1 MTRPNT
7 ADDADDDARATPSH
21 APASRAPATSSWFDG
36 LSDKLRETA
45 SIVGSRLDEF
55 DENLDAF
62 ARRAL
67 GDEDDG
73 EDGGDGDEDANA
85 SAVSSSSRVEFSSD
99 DVDAL
104 REALSIAKQ
113 ELAARDASLAMAREE
128 TAKMR
133 EAAIK
138 AAKELAKRVKA
149 EKASKA
155 ERGVQD
161 DGERGASLASD
172 AASSATFSDEL
183 ARSREVER
191 VREEMNGELE
201 RARAEAVRASEE
213 VMEARERLASTE
225 TTTSKR
231 LDEARA
237 EAEAQNA
244 KAQKELAELRAEVL
258 ALKTKEASSG
268 GGGGGGGRGGK
279 KGKKGGGGASPNVA
293 SSSKDAEELAAL
305 KTQFAAVESELA
317 STKESLRGTRE
328 VLDAAKTSSSGDAEV
343 RAGVVEAL
351 NAEISKV
358 KIECEKLRSAA
369 DDARSALDAEKK
381 ARADDVERIRA
392 EVADAAQSS
401 VGEDVQAAEARA
413 AAAETRA
420 QQLKGELAEANE
432 SRASARREL
441 DGALDCVRRADAEM
455 AQIKDELT
463 DAIAAKEDMEGA
475 VTRGAVSAANSAAKM
490 NAAEKAKAKA
500 EAELAEIREQLRLM
514 DATSREAAES
524 IAAREKAELVSKRA
538 VAQLALAEKTAEEA
552 QAAADK
558 AAREGEERNRRFA
571 HVQAQF
577 QVTEKELRE
586 KIDTVEAELKTLRA
600 NADEATQMKA
610 DAESIVAEAQEEADE
625 TKAQLDALTERA
637 ERMAKALE
645 AAEAEALEA
654 RTRLTVLE
662 EMAALRK
669 SQPAPEPARAPPPT
683 EPVATQTE
691 AALEASASAASA
703 ASETHIRRRLASII
717 NQLNANAERPTARTS
732 VDGTKSSSSIWGMLG
747 MGSDDDID
755 DDDKARE
762 ADEPGAFVST
772 PIDDS
777 VDLDALFDRVETLAR
792 DATASQSV
800 QRSTQPSSAPAP
812 ADADVDAR
820 YERETLEELS
830 ALKAELSA
838 LKAGLGER
846 STASLAAVNRR
857 AQEAELAAADA
868 KTKLAAVEKT
878 NRELSWQISMLTEQ
892 DEKQLRPVLASSG
905 WLARATGA
913 VSGCTAPRR
922 QRSVLLQQHP

>member
-1 MTRPNT
+1 
-7 ADDADDDARATPSH
+7 
-21 APASRAPATSSWFDG
+21 
-36 LSDKLRETA
+36 
-45 SIVGSRLDEF
+45 
-55 DENLDAF
+55 
-62 ARRAL
+62 
-67 GDEDDG
+67 
-73 EDGGDGDEDANA
+73 
-85 SAVSSSSRVEFSSD
+85 
-99 DVDAL
+99 
-104 REALSIAKQ
+104 
-113 ELAARDASLAMAREE
+113 
-128 TAKMR
+128 
-133 EAAIK
+133 
-138 AAKELAKRVKA
+138 
-149 EKASKA
+149 
-155 ERGVQD
+155 
-161 DGERGASLASD
+161 
-172 AASSATFSDEL
+172 
-183 ARSREVER
+183 
-191 VREEMNGELE
+191 
-201 RARAEAVRASEE
+201 
-213 VMEARERLASTE
+213 
-225 TTTSKR
+225 
-231 LDEARA
+231 
-237 EAEAQNA
+237 
-244 KAQKELAELRAEVL
+244 
-258 ALKTKEASSG
+258 
-268 GGGGGGGRGGK
+268 
-279 KGKKGGGGASPNVA
+279 
-293 SSSKDAEELAAL
+293 
-305 KTQFAAVESELA
+305 
-317 STKESLRGTRE
+317 
-328 VLDAAKTSSSGDAEV
+328 
-343 RAGVVEAL
+343 L

-358 KIECEKLRSAA
+358 KIECEELRSAA
-369 DDARSALDAEKK
+369 DDARAALDAEKQV
-381 ARADDVERIRA
+381 RADDIERIRA
-392 EVADAAQSS
+392 EVADAEQSS

-413 AAAETRA
+413 AAAEACAAAAETRV
-420 QQLKGELAEANE
+420 QQLEGELAEANE
-432 SRASARREL
+432 SCATVRREL
-441 DGALDCVRRADAEM
+441 DEALDRVRRADAEM
-455 AQIKDELT
+455 AQIKDELS

-538 VAQLALAEKTAEEA
+538 VAPLALTEKTAEEA

-610 DAESIVAEAQEEADE
+610 DAESIVAEAREEADE

-645 AAEAEALEA
+645 VAEAEAIEA

-669 SQPAPEPARAPPPT
+669 SQPAPEPARVPPPT

-691 AALEASASAASA
+691 ATLEASASAASET
-703 ASETHIRRRLASII
+703 SETHIRRRLASII
-717 NQLNANAERPTARTS
+717 NQLNANVERPTARTS
-732 VDGTKSSSSIWGMLG
+732 VDETKSSGSIWGMLG
-747 MGSDDDID
+747 MGSDADE
-755 DDDKARE
+755 ARD
-762 ADEPGAFVST
+762 ADEPDAFVST

-777 VDLDALFDRVETLAR
+777 MDLDALFDRIETLAR

-800 QRSTQPSSAPAP
+800 QRSAQPSSAPAP
-812 ADADVDAR
+812 ADVDVDAR
-820 YERETLEELS
+820 YERETQEELS